1 MGINIGT
8 NNVTKMFI
16 GNTPVDKIYL
26 GGTVVYE
33 LATTVNYIFA
43 GYTNGLLSTE
53 SQISVTSG
61 KDKDFVVTQNSQ
73 TSTLTIY
80 NANNTAGADQV
91 ISISVNGETKVDHA
105 TWGVGTVGEAY
116 PFGTGTL
123 QWSYPKD
130 YQIKYNITTP

>member
-8 NNVTKMFI
+8 NNVTKLFI

-43 GYTNGLLSTE
+43 GYQNGLLSAE
-53 SQISVTSG
+53 NQMSVTSG
-61 KDKDFVVTQNSQ
+61 KDKDFNVTQNDQ
-73 TSTLTIY
+73 TSTLTIH
-80 NANNTAGADQV
+80 NANNTAGADQT
-91 ISISVNGETKVDHA
+91 ISISVNGETKVNH
-105 TWGVGTVGEAY
+105 TPWSVGTVGEEY

-123 QWSYPKD
+123 QWSYPRD
-130 YQIKYNITTP
+130 YQIKFNITTP